1 MSDITLKATVRTSD
15 FGSAGS
21 RRLVRNGSIPA
32 IIYGKDAPLAV
43 VVNAKE
49 FTTKQHLFTETTI
62 INLDVD
68 GTVKNVFVK
77 EVQEDFLKGIINH
90 VDFYEITYGV
100 LLRTR
105 VKVELEGT
113 PEGVRS
119 QGGVL
124 EQVIHEVEIECFPR
138 HLPQKLTA
146 DVSALQIGEN
156 IRVEN
161 LVVPA
166 EVKVLTAADE
176 TVATVK
182 SIKEEPVAAPAAED
196 AAADATAA
204 PAAPAADAT
213 K

>member
-1 MSDITLKATVRTSD
+1 MSDITLKATVRKSD

-21 RRLVRNGSIPA
+21 RRLVRSGSIPA
-32 IIYGKDAPLAV
+32 VIYGKEAPLAV

-62 INLDVD
+62 IKLDVD
-68 GTVKNVFVK
+68 GTEKNVFVK

-105 VKVELEGT
+105 VKVELVGT
-113 PEGVRS
+113 PEGVRT

-124 EQVIHEVEIECFPR
+124 EQVLHEVEIECFPR
-138 HLPQKLTA
+138 HLPQRLTA
-146 DVSALQIGEN
+146 DVTALKLGEN
-156 IRVEN
+156 VRVFN
-161 LVVPA
+161 LEVPA
-166 EVKVLTAADE
+166 EVKVLTDAEE

-182 SIKEEPVAAPAAED
+182 SIKEEEPVAAPAAEEEPE
-196 AAADATAA
+196 AAAT
-204 PAAPAADAT
+204 ADAEA

>member
-1 MSDITLKATVRTSD
+1 MSDITLKATVRKSD

-21 RRLVRNGSIPA
+21 RRLVRSGSIPA

-62 INLDVD
+62 IKLDVD
-68 GTVKNVFVK
+68 GTEKNVFVK
-77 EVQEDFLKGIINH
+77 EVQEDFLKGVINH
-90 VDFYEITYGV
+90 VDFFEITYGV
-100 LLRTR
+100 LLRTH
-105 VKVELEGT
+105 VKVELVGT

-146 DVSALQIGEN
+146 DVSALQLGEN
-156 IRVEN
+156 VRVAN
-161 LVVPA
+161 LDVPA
-166 EVKVLTAADE
+166 EVKVLTDADE

-182 SIKEEPVAAPAAED
+182 SIKEEPVEAPAAEE
-196 AAADATAA
+196 AADATAA
-204 PAAPAADAT
+204 PAADAEA